1 MSNRPAIHTQTDIN
15 RAVRAA
21 AKAGDG
27 AVVELRP
34 DGIIQITFN
43 GKKPP
48 PDDEGDGG
56 DVIL

>member
-1 MSNRPAIHTQTDIN
+1 MSRRPAIHTQADIN

-21 AKAGDG
+21 KQADAG

-43 GKKPP
+43 EKKPP
-48 PDDEGDGG
+48 PDDGADGG
-56 DVIL
+56 GVIL